1 MVTVRASDGTLH
13 ADRMV
18 RVTVTGVNE
27 APEITRGG
35 LSISGRS
42 SVSHP
47 EDSTT
52 TTVGEYTARGE
63 NPAGARWTLEGDDRL
78 DFRLSTSRG
87 ESVML
92 RFSSSPDYERP
103 ADADKNNVYMV
114 TLKATEGTNTDTHDV
129 TVRVT
134 DVNEDGMVAAI
145 SGTARVGETLT
156 AGAVTDPD
164 GSVSG
169 ETYEWQQSMTMND
182 ADFSAIGGATSSTYT
197 VMAGDV
203 DYYLRVMVTY
213 TDGHGSGKTATSAM
227 TAKVVAADAVDPL
240 VARYAGDDG
249 VLQRGEVINA
259 INDYLDAGVGAPSR
273 TDVTNIINLY
283 LDS

>member
-1 MVTVRASDGTLH
+1 VTATATEGETTRDVMVTVTNL
-13 ADRMV
+13 
-18 RVTVTGVNE
+18 E
-27 APEITRGG
+27 EP
-35 LSISGRS
+35 
-42 SVSHP
+42 
-47 EDSTT
+47 
-52 TTVGEYTARGE
+52 GE
-63 NPAGARWTLEGDDRL
+63 
-78 DFRLSTSRG
+78 
-87 ESVML
+87 
-92 RFSSSPDYERP
+92 
-103 ADADKNNVYMV
+103 
-114 TLKATEGTNTDTHDV
+114 
-129 TVRVT
+129 
-134 DVNEDGMVAAI
+134 VAAI
-145 SGTARVGETLT
+145 SGTARVDSVLT
-156 AGAVTDPD
+156 AGMVTDLD
-164 GSVSG
+164 GSVTG